1 MSGASD
7 WTERHR
13 PMSEHQLE
21 GNEIQRRQI
30 REWLDGWVA
39 GQPKKKGILLVG
51 PPGVG
56 KTTVARAIAHDMG
69 WTVIE
74 LNASDSRNAVAIRKA
89 ATQGSTHR
97 SLFHDPSKPQQ
108 RTLIL
113 LDEVD
118 HIGGGLRP
126 VSEDRIR
133 KEIEED
139 SVSLTGDSGG
149 KAELLRLLEAT
160 KQPVILACND
170 IMGLWGRSSSTWRN
184 TKDRFSK
191 HLVTIN
197 FDRVSNEALRRIARR
212 VLREENIDF
221 TQDAIESLIDGN
233 HGDLRALVR
242 DLQVLSTGSISSLTQ
257 SQVAEH
263 LEAGVRDVTT
273 EVFPGMENLYRSR
286 TAVEAVQL
294 GRTIDKQPSDLMN
307 WVHWNNSSLF
317 GNDSIEKASKA
328 LIVADKSVESRFRDL
343 AHHSSYWT
351 LHLSSLSASVA
362 NSKPLEGRI
371 YASYPHYL
379 RRSGSWT
386 RPAIISHLSDMSKT
400 SKSTVRREF
409 LPLLSALSREDSVIG
424 DPNEF
429 AISLSLGLSSQEH
442 ATLCNMPV
450 SRKSTKAMMKAFDEA
465 EQKWKEPLIA
475 EIIEE
480 IPVDEEVDEVV
491 EAVVEEPTIDSAQ
504 RTLF

>member
-21 GNEIQRRQI
+21 GNEIQRRHI
-30 REWLDGWVA
+30 REWLDGWVN
-39 GQPKKKGILLVG
+39 GNPKKKGILLVG

-97 SLFHDPSKPQQ
+97 SLFHDPNKPQQ

-118 HIGGGLRP
+118 HIGGGLRA

-133 KEIEED
+133 KELEGD
-139 SVSLTGDSGG
+139 DPVSLSGDSGG

-170 IMGLWGRSSSTWRN
+170 VMGLWGRSSSTWRN

-191 HLVTIN
+191 HLITIN

-212 VLREENIDF
+212 VLREENIEF
-221 TQDAIESLIDGN
+221 TQDAIETLIQGN

-242 DLQVLSTGSISSLTQ
+242 DLQVISTGSVSSLTRN
-257 SQVAEH
+257 QVAEH
-263 LEAGVRDVTT
+263 LDAGVRDVTT

-286 TAVEAVQL
+286 TAEEAVQL

-317 GNDSIEKASKA
+317 GNNSIQMASKA
-328 LIVADKSVESRFRDL
+328 LVVADKSVESRYRDL

-362 NSKPLEGRI
+362 NSTPIEGRI
-371 YASYPHYL
+371 YASYPNYL

-424 DPNEF
+424 DPNDF

-465 EQKWKEPLIA
+465 EQKWKEPIVA
-475 EIIEE
+475 QIIEPAE
-480 IPVDEEVDEVV
+480 EPVEEVAEP
-491 EAVVEEPTIDSAQ
+491 AVEEPTIDSAQ

>member
-429 AISLSLGLSSQEH
+429 AISHSLGLSSQEH

-475 EIIEE
+475 EIIDE
-480 IPVDEEVDEVV
+480 IPVDVEVDEVV